1 MDVEKVSTNPMHLSN
16 SDERILQVL
25 EESNEYLESKN
36 EISSKIK
43 EIVWIF
49 RYLEDLM
56 PQTVEKVWS
65 GHMFPL
71 VEANIELESSI
82 ELCKLGF
89 YKHALIALRNILELG
104 LLSVYWDIDGKSHVD
119 IQNWLYSFELTPFRK
134 KTVFPK
140 LKTNQNIKYFDDKH
154 KIFDDIDNLFGALSN
169 FVHTKGRSHSSMDL
183 GNANFNRFNEK
194 SLLNWL
200 EFMIKVVKFIVIIHV
215 LKYPV
220 ALQYTPLDQK
230 FGLNGPAGGF
240 LEPRQSEAIKQF
252 LDEDILETLQAISN
266 SCDEAIAMV
275 QWVNEQ
281 PDITDKEMQTQVKEF
296 EKKYPTKTETSKFR
310 RNR

>member
-1 MDVEKVSTNPMHLSN
+1 MEVNKLTKNSIHLSN

-25 EESNEYLESKN
+25 KESNEYLESKN
-36 EISSKIK
+36 EISSKIE

-56 PQTVEKVWS
+56 PQTVEKFWS

-71 VEANIELESSI
+71 VEANTELESSI
-82 ELCKLGF
+82 EFCKLGF
-89 YKHALIALRNILELG
+89 YKHALIALRNVLELG
-104 LLSVYWDIDGKSHVD
+104 LLSVYWDIDDKSQVD
-119 IQNWLYSFELTPFRK
+119 IQNWLYSFESTPFRK

-140 LKTNQNIKYFDDKH
+140 LKTNQNIKNFDDKH
-154 KIFDDIDNLFGALSN
+154 KIFNDIDNLFGELSN
-169 FVHTKGRSHSSMDL
+169 FVHTKGRYHSSLDL

-194 SLLNWL
+194 SLLNWI

-230 FGLNGPAGGF
+230 FGLNSPAGGF
-240 LEPRQSEAIKQF
+240 LEPSQSEAIKQF
-252 LDEDILETLQAISN
+252 LDENILKTLQAISD
-266 SCDEAIAMV
+266 SDDEAIGMAK
-275 QWVNEQ
+275 WVNEQ
-281 PDITDKEMQTQVKEF
+281 PDITEEGMKAQVEEF
-296 EKKYPTKTETSKFR
+296 EKMNKK
-310 RNR
+310 N

>member
-1 MDVEKVSTNPMHLSN
+1 MPMSFNKTSKNSIDLSN
-16 SDERILQVL
+16 SDEIILQVL
-25 EESNEYLESKN
+25 EESNKYLESKN
-36 EISSKIK
+36 EISSKIQ

-49 RYLEDLM
+49 RYLEDLL
-56 PQTVEKVWS
+56 PQTVEKFGS

-71 VEANIELESSI
+71 AEANTELESSI

-89 YKHALIALRNILELG
+89 YKHALIALRNVLELG

-119 IQNWLYSFELTPFRK
+119 IQNWLYSFESTPFSK

-140 LKTNQNIKYFDDKH
+140 LKINQNIKNFDDKH
-154 KIFDDIDNLFGALSN
+154 KIFDDIDNLFGELSN
-169 FVHTKGRSHSSMDL
+169 FVHTKGHYHSSMDL

-194 SLLNWL
+194 SLLNWI
-200 EFMIKVVKFIVIIHV
+200 EYMIKVVKFVVIIHI

-252 LDEDILETLQAISN
+252 FDGNILKTLQAISD
-266 SCDEAIAMV
+266 SDDEAIGMT
-275 QWVNEQ
+275 QWINEQ
-281 PDITDKEMQTQVKEF
+281 PDIIEEEMEAQVEKF
-296 EKKYPTKTETSKFR
+296 EKTHKNMRMVK
-310 RNR
+310 